1 MKVIISSDNFDKNS
15 PTETITEKNI
25 KVLLLESSCHE
36 TKRLFEEEGFI
47 VEQIPDALTEDELIE
62 KVKDVHVLG
71 IKTRT
76 FITEKVLFAAKK
88 LMVIGAFCSGTNN
101 IDMGAVSALGIPVFH
116 SHGAES
122 RSVAELILGD
132 IILLSRSIHTRNE
145 EMHKGLWNQD
155 IINSHDIFNKTVGII
170 GYGNTGQ
177 KVAEVLGNIGM
188 KVLYNDMNNIPS
200 VSRYHRQ
207 VDLDTLLSQSDFITI
222 HVKASAETE
231 GLIGQRE
238 INLMKPSAF
247 LINTSRSIIVQMM
260 PLYLA
265 LKNKRI
271 AGGAFDVFPSEPI
284 SSYEENWSYL
294 LQPLPNVILTPHIG
308 GFTHESEVT
317 VGREVADDIIRF
329 VSYGDSTYSLNYP
342 EICFDELSE
351 NSIRLVNFH
360 KNVPGVLNAV
370 NQILCSHN
378 VECQNSRSRGNMSY
392 LLADL
397 SLDNKDALDSIFK
410 EVLAIKEVVKLRI
423 ILWSKAH
430 SCLTIK
436 RRKQRIDKQNEQKR
450 RRELEELQDKLS
462 DRSKLWYIY

>member
-1 MKVIISSDNFDKNS
+1 MKAIISTDNYQKDS
-15 PTETITEKNI
+15 PTQTITERNI
-25 KVLLLESSCHE
+25 KVLLLESSCYE
-36 TKRLFEEEGFI
+36 TKKIFEDEGFT

-62 KVKDVHVLG
+62 KIKDVHVLG
-71 IKTRT
+71 LKTRT
-76 FITEKVLFAAKK
+76 FVTEKVLYAAKK

-101 IDMGAVSALGIPVFH
+101 IDMPTVSALGIPVFH

-132 IILLSRSIHTRNE
+132 IILLSRNIHIRNE
-145 EMHKGLWNQD
+145 EMHNMLWNQD
-155 IINSHDIFNKTVGII
+155 IINTHDIYGKTVGII

-177 KVAEVLGNIGM
+177 KVAELLGNIGM
-188 KVLYNDMNNIPS
+188 RVLYNDMNNIQPI
-200 VSRYHRQ
+200 SRYHRQ
-207 VDLDTLLSQSDFITI
+207 VDLDTLLKESDFISI
-222 HVKASAETE
+222 HVAATSETE

-260 PLYLA
+260 PLFMA
-265 LKNKRI
+265 LKSKRI
-271 AGGAFDVFPSEPI
+271 AGGAFDVFPSEPT
-284 SSYEENWSYL
+284 SNYEENWSYL
-294 LQPLPNVILTPHIG
+294 LQSCPNVILTPHIG
-308 GFTHESEVT
+308 GFTHESEIT

-329 VSYGDSTYSLNYP
+329 IFYGDSTYSLNFP
-342 EICFDELSE
+342 EICFDDELSE

-370 NQILCSHN
+370 NQILCSYN

-397 SLDNKDALDSIFK
+397 SLNNYDTINEIFK

-423 ILWSKAH
+423 IL
-430 SCLTIK
+430 
-436 RRKQRIDKQNEQKR
+436 
-450 RRELEELQDKLS
+450 
-462 DRSKLWYIY
+462 

>member
-1 MKVIISSDNFDKNS
+1 MKVIVSSDNFEKNS
-15 PTETITEKNI
+15 PLEVITENNI
-25 KVLLLESSCHE
+25 KVLLLESSCLE
-36 TKRLFEEEGFI
+36 TRQLFENEGFI

-122 RSVAELILGD
+122 QSVAELILGD

-155 IINSHDIFNKTVGII
+155 INNSHDIFGKTVGII

-188 KVLYNDMNNIPS
+188 KVLYNDMSNIPK
-200 VSRYHRQ
+200 VSRHHYQ
-207 VDLDTLLSQSDFITI
+207 VDLDTLLRQSDFISI
-222 HVKASAETE
+222 HVNASAETE

-238 INLMKPSAF
+238 FDLMKPSAF

-284 SSYEENWSYL
+284 SNYEDNWSYL
-294 LQPLPNVILTPHIG
+294 LQSFPNVILTPHIG
-308 GFTHESEVT
+308 GFTHESEIT

-329 VSYGDSTYSLNYP
+329 IYFGDSTYSLNYP
-342 EICFDELSE
+342 EICFDELNE

-360 KNVPGVLNAV
+360 KNVPGVLNAI
-370 NQILCSHN
+370 NQILCSYN
-378 VECQNSRSRGNMSY
+378 VECQNSRSRGNISY

-397 SLDNKDALDSIFK
+397 SLDNKDVINDIFK
-410 EVLAIKEVVKLRI
+410 EVVAIKEVVKLRI
-423 ILWSKAH
+423 IL
-430 SCLTIK
+430 
-436 RRKQRIDKQNEQKR
+436 
-450 RRELEELQDKLS
+450 
-462 DRSKLWYIY
+462 

>member
-1 MKVIISSDNFDKNS
+1 MKVIISSDNYQKDS
-15 PTETITEKNI
+15 PTECITEKDI
-25 KVLLLESSCHE
+25 KVLLLESSCVD
-36 TKRLFEEEGFI
+36 TKRIFEEQGYI
-47 VEQIPDALTEDELIE
+47 VEQISEALPEAELIK
-62 KVKDVHVLG
+62 KVRDVHILG

-76 FITEKVLFAAKK
+76 FITESVLYAAKK

-101 IDMGAVSALGIPVFH
+101 IDMPTVSALGIPVFH

-122 RSVAELILGD
+122 RSVAELILGY
-132 IILLSRSIHTRNE
+132 IILLSRNIHTRNE
-145 EMHKGLWNQD
+145 EMHKMLWNQD
-155 IINSHDIFNKTVGII
+155 INNSHDIFEKTVGII

-188 KVLYNDMNNIPS
+188 RVLYNDMNNIPPI
-200 VSRYHRQ
+200 SRYHHQ
-207 VDLDTLLSQSDFITI
+207 VDLDTLLRESDFISI
-222 HVKASAETE
+222 HVTATAETE

-260 PLYLA
+260 PLYMA
-265 LKNKRI
+265 LKSKRI
-271 AGGAFDVFPSEPI
+271 AGGAFDVYPSEPVGN
-284 SSYEENWSYL
+284 YEENWSYL
-294 LQPLPNVILTPHIG
+294 LQSCPNVILTPHIG

-329 VSYGDSTYSLNYP
+329 VNNGDSTFSLNFP
-342 EICFDELSE
+342 EICFEDELNE

-360 KNVPGVLNAV
+360 KNVPGVLNNV
-370 NQILCSHN
+370 NQILCSFN

-397 SLDNKDALDSIFK
+397 SIDNPNAINEIFK

-423 ILWSKAH
+423 IL
-430 SCLTIK
+430 
-436 RRKQRIDKQNEQKR
+436 
-450 RRELEELQDKLS
+450 
-462 DRSKLWYIY
+462 

>member
-1 MKVIISSDNFDKNS
+1 MKAVISSDNYQKDS
-15 PTETITEKNI
+15 PLESITENNI
-25 KVLLLESSCHE
+25 KVLLLESSCIE
-36 TKRLFEEEGFI
+36 IKNIFEEQGFI
-47 VEQIPDALTEDELIE
+47 VEQIPEALNEEELIE

-76 FITEKVLFAAKK
+76 FISERVLYAAKK

-101 IDMGAVSALGIPVFH
+101 IDMPAVSALGIPVFH

-132 IILLSRSIHTRNE
+132 IILLSRNIHTRNE
-145 EMHKGLWNQD
+145 EMHNMLWNQD
-155 IINSHDIFNKTVGII
+155 INASHDIFGKTVGII

-188 KVLYNDMNNIPS
+188 KVLYNDMNNIPP
-200 VSRYHRQ
+200 VSRFHKQ
-207 VDLDTLLSQSDFITI
+207 VDLDTLLRESDFISI
-222 HVKASAETE
+222 HVTATAETE

-260 PLYLA
+260 PLFMA

-284 SSYEENWSYL
+284 SNYEDNWSYL
-294 LQPLPNVILTPHIG
+294 LQSCPNVILTPHIG
-308 GFTHESEVT
+308 GYTLESEIT
-317 VGREVADDIIRF
+317 VGREVADDIIHF
-329 VSYGDSTYSLNYP
+329 VNYGDSTYSLNFP
-342 EICFDELSE
+342 EICFEDELNE
-351 NSIRLVNFH
+351 NSIRIVNFH

-370 NQILCSHN
+370 NQILCSYN

-392 LLADL
+392 LLTDL
-397 SLDNKDALDSIFK
+397 SLDNYDAINDIFK
-410 EVLAIKEVVKLRI
+410 EILAIKDVVKLRI
-423 ILWSKAH
+423 IL
-430 SCLTIK
+430 
-436 RRKQRIDKQNEQKR
+436 
-450 RRELEELQDKLS
+450 
-462 DRSKLWYIY
+462 